1 MALGCMMRMLVES
14 TEGMGDV
21 GVFTVPIRISAVD
34 GQISRRFDAL
44 ADTGANFTSVPASVL
59 QELGVTRG
67 QGSKFVSDDGE
78 SRELFMGEATV
89 WLGDEFAQ
97 TKVIFAEEDSP
108 VVLGKLTLTA
118 LFMEVDSSGE
128 KLTGLTVYMPMG
140 YAVSELKVSV
150 KDGRRVE
157 TWEPLDP
164 PMKLGTVKA
173 KLTRIAKL

>member
-1 MALGCMMRMLVES
+1 MRTLVES
-14 TEGMGDV
+14 IEGMGDV
-21 GVFTVPIRISAVD
+21 GVFTVPIRIGALD
-34 GQISRRFDAL
+34 GQNSRELDAL
-44 ADTGANFTSVPASVL
+44 ANTGANFTSVPASVL
-59 QELGVTRG
+59 EELGVTRG
-67 QGSKFVSDDGE
+67 QSRKFASDDGE
-78 SRELFMGEATV
+78 SRELFKGEAAV

-128 KLTGLTVYMPMG
+128 KLTGLTVYMPAG

-150 KDGRRVE
+150 KDGQRIE